1 MSLDYYSQQLR
12 GDFTLSHRLTLEIN
26 ELTLLIE
33 SNSEKLIDSLTQYF
47 RPLVTAHTQP
57 DKTIQAIE
65 GALDLSALNWTDW
78 PREPGKTGRK
88 EAFIDGDG
96 YRLVHKVKT
105 GACMLQTLDG
115 AIIRGAC
122 TANDNQVINVINA
135 QYLNHRQQ
143 QGDQL
148 CHAAA
153 CQLNDITVAFAGFSG
168 GGKSTLMLHCL
179 STPELKYLSND
190 RLLIEKTE
198 GRAIARGIPKL
209 PRVNPG
215 TILNDENLRSMLSDD
230 ARQAYEA
237 LPNNELWDLEDKYD
251 VMVDEVYGPRR
262 LSGSGTLELLFI
274 LNWERASSA
283 STEIHEIELRDRPD
297 LLAAVMKSPGPFYVD
312 RTGQPLSPNSPLDAN
327 GYLDALETVRTF
339 EISGRVDFQTAQLA
353 VIELLERHAT

>member
-1 MSLDYYSQQLR
+1 MNLDYYSQQLR
-12 GDFTLSHRLTLEIN
+12 GDFTLSHRLTLKIN
-26 ELTLLIE
+26 ELTVLIE
-33 SNSEKLIDSLTQYF
+33 SNSADLIDSLTQYF
-47 RPLVTAHTQP
+47 RPLVTDHTQP

-65 GALDLSALNWTDW
+65 GAIDLSDLKWTDW
-78 PREPGKTGRK
+78 PRETGKAGRK

-105 GACMLQTLDG
+105 GLCMLQTLDG

-122 TANDNQVINVINA
+122 TANDNQVINVVNA

-153 CQLNDITVAFAGFSG
+153 CQLDDIAAAFAGFSG

-179 STPELKYLSND
+179 GAPELKYLSND

-198 GRAIARGIPKL
+198 GRVLARGIPKL

-215 TILNDENLRSMLSDD
+215 TILNDENLHSMLSDD
-230 ARQAYEA
+230 ARRAYEA
-237 LPNNELWDLEDKYD
+237 LPNSDLWDLEDKYD
-251 VMVDEVYGPRR
+251 VMVDEIYGTGR
-262 LSGSGTLELLFI
+262 LSGVGTLGLLFI
-274 LNWERASSA
+274 LNWERTSSTP
-283 STEIHEIELRDRPD
+283 TEIHQINLSERLD

-312 RTGQPLSPNSPLDAN
+312 RAGKPLNPNTSLDATA
-327 GYLDALETVRTF
+327 YLDALETVSTY

-353 VIELLERHAT
+353 VIKLLKRYSA